1 MLLVCSPTFPMSKN
15 DSPCRQSRDHREI
28 HLRRQDHHST
38 NLQFQQTLYIRSL
51 ALRLIIRIKNNDVI
65 AQFERSLLNGLNK
78 VREEWVG
85 YVRNNQAESLA
96 PAGGQI
102 ARVYVWCVTYIFNR
116 AENSAF
122 RFIADVARLID
133 DVRDGGG

>member
-1 MLLVCSPTFPMSKN
+1 MDLT
-15 DSPCRQSRDHREI
+15 
-28 HLRRQDHHST
+28 
-38 NLQFQQTLYIRSL
+38 RSG
-51 ALRLIIRIKNNDVI
+51 K
-65 AQFERSLLNGLNK
+65 NGL
-78 VREEWVG
+78 VMSEII
-85 YVRNNQAESLA
+85 QAESPA

-102 ARVYVWCVTYIFNR
+102 ARVYVWCVAYIFNR